1 MTLITPRLNNTS
13 MTMFDMMEKAYK
25 FSEIMAQ
32 SDIIPAH
39 YRGKAANVFIA
50 VQTAYRMDL
59 DPMLVMQNTYVVSGK
74 LGMNTSFAI
83 SLANKSGMF
92 ANGIRYRQE
101 GTGENMTV
109 TAYTNLKKTNEEI
122 SYTFS
127 YKTAVAEGYTRNP
140 KYKTMP
146 ELMLRYRAATLLI
159 RTHAPEVLNGMHMV
173 EELEDVEVA
182 TEPKVIEISEKP
194 TKTLSVLEKINA
206 LHEQPRDDF
215 QEGVIT
221 ITDQKPNIYTLHT
234 LIGQHDIPDEV
245 VQKWCDRAQVSTLE
259 EMSDDQIESCVQF
272 IKVRY
277 HLTDNNDR
285 IQAI

>member
-1 MTLITPRLNNTS
+1 MSLIMTKPNQTS
-13 MTMFDMMEKAYK
+13 LSMFDMMEKAYK
-25 FSEIMAQ
+25 FAEIMAQ
-32 SDIIPAH
+32 SDIIPSH
-39 YRGKAANVFIA
+39 YRQKPANVFIA

-92 ANGIRYRQE
+92 INGIRYRQE

-109 TAYTNLKKTNEEI
+109 TAYTNLKRTNEEI

-173 EELEDVEVA
+173 EELEDVTLA
-182 TEPKVIEISEKP
+182 SEPKIIEIEPRES
-194 TKTLSVLEKINA
+194 KTLSVLDKLNA
-206 LHEQPRDDF
+206 LD
-215 QEGVIT
+215 T
-221 ITDQKPNIYTLHT
+221 ISNNETVEDIENPNQHATLYLALNT
-234 LIGQHDIPDEV
+234 LIDQYNVPEDMV
-245 VQKWCDRAQVSTLE
+245 TRWCERAQVSCLE
-259 EMSDDQIESCVQF
+259 EMSMEHLEGCIKF
-272 IKVRY
+272 IKTKFEQPVM
-277 HLTDNNDR
+277 
-285 IQAI
+285 